1 MHFWMHFHTFLR
13 SREHGG
19 NPQKHP
25 IKNPKQISQ
34 AKTLAP
40 TERGSFCIAEN
51 LINTD
56 SRNSRQNIIYP
67 LNRTPRGKTHAPERS
82 LTIHSLLGL
91 KKYVIRYRYA
101 IIVSFCLVALTNGI
115 LLISPKILQMVFDEL
130 ERAFREPDFTVSP
143 GRILFFALLV
153 FGVAL
158 LAGILRFAQRRI
170 IQGVARQMEFH
181 LRADFFL
188 HLQKLSAAYY
198 DNVRTGDLMTRAT
211 SDLNAIRMVLSSAV
225 MYIAD
230 ATIFFGLALV
240 IMLRIDVSLTLVA
253 LLPYPFLAVLIRSLG
268 KRLHAHYEGIQEAF
282 STLNTKVQENLSG
295 VRVVKAYTLEASEV
309 DHFKELNQE
318 FVDRNHR
325 QIRLMTFFFPLFRFL
340 PGIGGVVL
348 LWMGGLHVI
357 QQKITLGDFVAFSA
371 YLMML
376 VRPMITLGFIV
387 NTFERGAASM
397 ARIQA
402 ILDEKPEIF
411 DDEQVEWGIR
421 NINGEIE
428 FRNLNF
434 DYPDGTPV
442 LKDINLKIERGMT
455 LAIVGG
461 TGSGKSTLVNLI
473 PRIRQAERGTVF
485 VDGTD
490 IQDIPLRVL
499 RSNIGFVEQEPFL
512 FSDYLRNNITYGLE
526 TADDEEV
533 KEAAHTADLLE
544 QIEEFPDGLETFL
557 GERGITISGGQRQR
571 SALARA
577 IIIKPK
583 ILILD
588 DAFANVDTQTEDT
601 ILSRLD
607 EIMKDRTTIL
617 ISHRISTV
625 KNADH
630 IIVLND
636 GSIVETGTHEQ
647 LIAHNGIYAGIYETQ
662 LLQEELE
669 EF

>member
-1 MHFWMHFHTFLR
+1 M
-13 SREHGG
+13 
-19 NPQKHP
+19 
-25 IKNPKQISQ
+25 I
-34 AKTLAP
+34 
-40 TERGSFCIAEN
+40 
-51 LINTD
+51 
-56 SRNSRQNIIYP
+56 
-67 LNRTPRGKTHAPERS
+67 
-82 LTIHSLLGL
+82 
-91 KKYVIRYRYA
+91 
-101 IIVSFCLVALTNGI
+101 LTNGI
-115 LLISPKILQMVFDEL
+115 LLISPKILQRVFDEL
-130 ERAFREPDFTVSP
+130 ERAVRDPNFTVSP
-143 GRILFFALLV
+143 GRVLFFGLLV
-153 FGVAL
+153 FGIAFF
-158 LAGILRFAQRRI
+158 AGILRFVQRRI

-211 SDLNAIRMVLSSAV
+211 SDLNAIRMVLSSAI
-225 MYIAD
+225 MYTAD
-230 ATIFFGLALV
+230 ATVFFGFALT
-240 IMLRIDVSLTLVA
+240 IMLQIDTTLTVVA
-253 LLPYPFLAVLIRSLG
+253 LLPYPILAILIRSLG
-268 KRLHAHYEGIQEAF
+268 KRLHAHYESIQEAF

-309 DHFKELNQE
+309 EHFQELNHE
-318 FVDRNHR
+318 FVERNHR

-357 QQKITLGDFVAFSA
+357 EGKITLGDFVAFSA

-397 ARIQA
+397 DRMNA
-402 ILDEKPEIF
+402 ILNEKPEIV
-411 DDEQVEWGIR
+411 DGEQVKWGIK
-421 NINGEIE
+421 NIEGEIE
-428 FRNLNF
+428 FRDLNF

-442 LKDINLKIERGMT
+442 LKNINLKIARGMT

-473 PRIRQAERGTVF
+473 PRTRQAERGTLF
-485 VDGTD
+485 IDGVD
-490 IQDIPLRVL
+490 IQDIPLNVL

-526 TADDEEV
+526 VADDEEV
-533 KEAAHTADLLE
+533 KAAAHSADLLA
-544 QIEEFPDGLETFL
+544 QIEEFPEGLETFL

-647 LIAHNGIYAGIYETQ
+647 LIEHKGIYAGIYETQ

-669 EF
+669 GF

>member
-1 MHFWMHFHTFLR
+1 M
-13 SREHGG
+13 
-19 NPQKHP
+19 
-25 IKNPKQISQ
+25 
-34 AKTLAP
+34 
-40 TERGSFCIAEN
+40 
-51 LINTD
+51 
-56 SRNSRQNIIYP
+56 
-67 LNRTPRGKTHAPERS
+67 
-82 LTIHSLLGL
+82 
-91 KKYVIRYRYA
+91 
-101 IIVSFCLVALTNGI
+101 IVTNVL
-115 LLISPKILQMVFDEL
+115 LLISPEILKRIVDEL
-130 ERAFREPDFTVSP
+130 GLAWRSAYDETYVGQVFTISP
-143 GRILFFALLV
+143 ERILFFALLI

-158 LAGILRFAQRRI
+158 FAGILRFIQRRT

-225 MYIAD
+225 MYTAD
-230 ATIFFGLALV
+230 AIVFFGLALT
-240 IMLRIDVSLTLVA
+240 IMLRIDVGLTLVA
-253 LLPYPFLAVLIRSLG
+253 LLPYPVLALLIRFLG
-268 KRLHAHYEGIQEAF
+268 KRLHARYERIQESF

-295 VRVVKAYTLEASEV
+295 VRVVKAYTLESSEIE
-309 DHFKELNQE
+309 HFQELNQE
-318 FVDRNHR
+318 FVDRNHQ
-325 QIRLMTFFFPLFRFL
+325 QIRLMTFFFPIFRCL
-340 PGIGGVVL
+340 PGIGIVVL
-348 LWMGGLHVI
+348 LWMGGLRVI
-357 QQKITLGDFVAFSA
+357 NGEMTLGDFVAFDA

-376 VRPMITLGFIV
+376 IRPMITLGFIV

-397 ARIQA
+397 GRIQA
-402 ILDEKPEIF
+402 IFNEKPEIF
-411 DDEQVEWGIR
+411 DGEQVKWGIKD
-421 NINGEIE
+421 IEGEIE
-428 FRNLNF
+428 FRDLNF
-434 DYPDGTPV
+434 AYPDGTPV
-442 LKDINLKIERGMT
+442 LKGINLKIERGKT

-485 VDGTD
+485 VDGVD
-490 IQDIPLRVL
+490 IQDIPLNVL
-499 RSNIGFVEQEPFL
+499 RSNIGVVEQEPFL
-512 FSDYLRNNITYGLE
+512 FSDYLRNNIAYGLE
-526 TADDEEV
+526 TPEE
-533 KEAAHTADLLE
+533 EQIRDAAHTADLLE

-601 ILSRLD
+601 ILGRLA

-625 KNADH
+625 KDADH

-647 LIAHNGIYAGIYETQ
+647 LLEQKGIYAGIYETQ

-669 EF
+669 KL

>member
-1 MHFWMHFHTFLR
+1 M
-13 SREHGG
+13 
-19 NPQKHP
+19 
-25 IKNPKQISQ
+25 
-34 AKTLAP
+34 
-40 TERGSFCIAEN
+40 
-51 LINTD
+51 
-56 SRNSRQNIIYP
+56 
-67 LNRTPRGKTHAPERS
+67 
-82 LTIHSLLGL
+82 
-91 KKYVIRYRYA
+91 
-101 IIVSFCLVALTNGI
+101 IVTNGI
-115 LLISPKILQMVFDEL
+115 LLISPKILQSVFDEL
-130 ERAFREPDFTVSP
+130 ERAFRDPDFTVSP
-143 GRILFFALLV
+143 GRILFFALLL

-158 LAGILRFAQRRI
+158 FAGILRFAQRRI

-225 MYIAD
+225 MYTAD
-230 ATIFFGLALV
+230 AIVFFGFALA
-240 IMLRIDVSLTLVA
+240 IMLQIDATLTVVA
-253 LLPYPFLAVLIRSLG
+253 LLPYPILAVLIRSLG

-309 DHFKELNQE
+309 EHFQELNHE
-318 FVDRNHR
+318 FVERNHR

-340 PGIGGVVL
+340 PGIGGMVL
-348 LWMGGLHVI
+348 LWLGGLHVI
-357 QQKITLGDFVAFSA
+357 EGKITLGAFVAFSA
-371 YLMML
+371 YLAML

-397 ARIQA
+397 DRMNA

-411 DDEQVEWGIR
+411 DGEQVKWSIKDIE
-421 NINGEIE
+421 GEIE

-461 TGSGKSTLVNLI
+461 TASGKSTLVKLI
-473 PRIRQAERGTVF
+473 PRIRQAERDTIF
-485 VDGTD
+485 IDGVD
-490 IQDIPLRVL
+490 IQDIPLNVL

-526 TADDEEV
+526 TVEDEEV
-533 KEAAHTADLLE
+533 RDAAHTADLLE

-601 ILSRLD
+601 ILNRLT

-630 IIVLND
+630 IIVLNE

-647 LIAHNGIYAGIYETQ
+647 LLEHHGIYAGIHETQ

>member
-1 MHFWMHFHTFLR
+1 M
-13 SREHGG
+13 
-19 NPQKHP
+19 
-25 IKNPKQISQ
+25 
-34 AKTLAP
+34 
-40 TERGSFCIAEN
+40 
-51 LINTD
+51 
-56 SRNSRQNIIYP
+56 
-67 LNRTPRGKTHAPERS
+67 
-82 LTIHSLLGL
+82 
-91 KKYVIRYRYA
+91 
-101 IIVSFCLVALTNGI
+101 
-115 LLISPKILQMVFDEL
+115 LISPEILQRVFDEL
-130 ERAFREPDFTVSP
+130 QLAVEDPNFTVSP
-143 GRILFFALLV
+143 RRILFFALLI
-153 FGVAL
+153 FGVAFF
-158 LAGILRFAQRRI
+158 AGILRFAQRRI

-188 HLQKLSAAYY
+188 HLQKLSTSYY

-211 SDLNAIRMVLSSAV
+211 SDLNAIRMVLSSAI
-225 MYIAD
+225 MYTAD
-230 ATIFFGLALV
+230 AIVFFGFALT
-240 IMLRIDVSLTLVA
+240 IMLQIDVSLTIVA
-253 LLPYPFLAVLIRSLG
+253 LLPYPILAVLIRSLG
-268 KRLHAHYEGIQEAF
+268 KRLHAHYESIQEAF

-309 DHFKELNQE
+309 AHFQELNHE
-318 FVDRNHR
+318 FVERNHR

-348 LWMGGLHVI
+348 LWMGGIHVI
-357 QQKITLGDFVAFSA
+357 EGKITLGDFVAFSA

-397 ARIQA
+397 DRMNAV
-402 ILDEKPEIF
+402 LNEKPEIF
-411 DDEQVEWGIR
+411 DGEQVKWGIK
-421 NINGEIE
+421 NIEGEIE

-442 LKDINLKIERGMT
+442 LKDINLKIGRGMT

-473 PRIRQAERGTVF
+473 PRIRQAERGTIF
-485 VDGTD
+485 IDGVD
-490 IQDIPLRVL
+490 IQDIPLNVL

-533 KEAAHTADLLE
+533 REAAHIADLLA

-630 IIVLND
+630 IIVIND

-647 LIAHNGIYAGIYETQ
+647 LIEYNGIYAGIYETQ

>member
-1 MHFWMHFHTFLR
+1 M
-13 SREHGG
+13 
-19 NPQKHP
+19 
-25 IKNPKQISQ
+25 I
-34 AKTLAP
+34 
-40 TERGSFCIAEN
+40 
-51 LINTD
+51 
-56 SRNSRQNIIYP
+56 
-67 LNRTPRGKTHAPERS
+67 
-82 LTIHSLLGL
+82 
-91 KKYVIRYRYA
+91 
-101 IIVSFCLVALTNGI
+101 LTNGI
-115 LLISPKILQMVFDEL
+115 LLISPKILQRVFDEL
-130 ERAFREPDFTVSP
+130 ERAVRDPNFTVSP
-143 GRILFFALLV
+143 GRVLFFGLLV

-158 LAGILRFAQRRI
+158 VAGILRFAQRRI

-188 HLQKLSAAYY
+188 HLQKLSASYY

-211 SDLNAIRMVLSSAV
+211 SDLNAIRMVLSSAI
-225 MYIAD
+225 MYTAD
-230 ATIFFGLALV
+230 AIVFFGFALT
-240 IMLRIDVSLTLVA
+240 IMLQIDATLTVVA
-253 LLPYPFLAVLIRSLG
+253 LLPYPILAVLIRSLG
-268 KRLHAHYEGIQEAF
+268 KRLHAHYERIQEAF

-309 DHFKELNQE
+309 EHFQELNHE
-318 FVDRNHR
+318 FVERNHR

-357 QQKITLGDFVAFSA
+357 EGKITLGDFVAFSA

-397 ARIQA
+397 DRMNAV
-402 ILDEKPEIF
+402 LTEKPEIV
-411 DDEQVEWGIR
+411 DDEQVKWGIK
-421 NINGEIE
+421 NIEGEIE

-442 LKDINLKIERGMT
+442 LKDINLKIGRGMT

-473 PRIRQAERGTVF
+473 PRIRQAERGTIF
-485 VDGTD
+485 IDGVD
-490 IQDIPLRVL
+490 IQDIPLNVL

-526 TADDEEV
+526 VADDEAV
-533 KEAAHTADLLE
+533 KAAAHSADLLA

-601 ILSRLD
+601 ILNRLD

-647 LIAHNGIYAGIYETQ
+647 LIEHNGIYAGIYETQ

>member
-1 MHFWMHFHTFLR
+1 M
-13 SREHGG
+13 
-19 NPQKHP
+19 
-25 IKNPKQISQ
+25 
-34 AKTLAP
+34 
-40 TERGSFCIAEN
+40 
-51 LINTD
+51 
-56 SRNSRQNIIYP
+56 
-67 LNRTPRGKTHAPERS
+67 
-82 LTIHSLLGL
+82 
-91 KKYVIRYRYA
+91 
-101 IIVSFCLVALTNGI
+101 LVTNGL
-115 LLISPKILQMVFDEL
+115 LLISPEILQRVVDKLEL
-130 ERAFREPDFTVSP
+130 AWRSAYDPTYTGPISTVSP
-143 GRILFFALLV
+143 RQILLFALLI

-158 LAGILRFAQRRI
+158 FAGILRFIQRRT

-225 MYIAD
+225 MYTAD
-230 ATIFFGLALV
+230 ATVFFGLALT
-240 IMLRIDVSLTLVA
+240 ILLRMDTTLTLIT
-253 LLPYPFLAVLIRSLG
+253 LLPYPVLAILIRFLG
-268 KRLHAHYEGIQEAF
+268 KRLHVRYERIQEAF

-295 VRVVKAYTLEASEV
+295 VRVVKAYTLEPSEIE
-309 DHFKELNQE
+309 HFQELNQE
-318 FVDRNHR
+318 FVDHNHR
-325 QIRLMTFFFPLFRFL
+325 QIQLMSFFFPLFRFL
-340 PGIGGVVL
+340 PGVSIVVL
-348 LWMGGLHVI
+348 LWMGGLRVI
-357 QQKITLGDFVAFSA
+357 NGEMSLGDFVAFNA

-376 VRPMITLGFIV
+376 IRPMITLGFIV

-397 ARIQA
+397 ERIQA
-402 ILDEKPEIF
+402 ILNEKPEIF
-411 DDEQVEWGIR
+411 DDGQVKWDIR
-421 NINGEIE
+421 DIEGEIE

-434 DYPDGTPV
+434 AYPDGTPV
-442 LKDINLKIERGMT
+442 LKDINLKIERGAT

-473 PRIRQAERGTVF
+473 PRIRQAERGTVL
-485 VDGTD
+485 VDGVD

-526 TADDEEV
+526 TAGDEEV
-533 KEAAHTADLLE
+533 RGAAHTADLLE

-557 GERGITISGGQRQR
+557 GERGMTISGGQRQR

-636 GSIVETGTHEQ
+636 GGIVEKGTHEQ
-647 LIAHNGIYAGIYETQ
+647 LLEQNGIYAGIYETQ

-669 EF
+669 EL

>member
-1 MHFWMHFHTFLR
+1 MVVT
-13 SREHGG
+13 
-19 NPQKHP
+19 N
-25 IKNPKQISQ
+25 
-34 AKTLAP
+34 
-40 TERGSFCIAEN
+40 
-51 LINTD
+51 
-56 SRNSRQNIIYP
+56 
-67 LNRTPRGKTHAPERS
+67 
-82 LTIHSLLGL
+82 
-91 KKYVIRYRYA
+91 
-101 IIVSFCLVALTNGI
+101 AL
-115 LLISPKILQMVFDEL
+115 LLISPKILQAVVDEL
-130 ERAFREPDFTVSP
+130 ELAWRSAYDQDYVGPIFTISP
-143 GRILFFALLV
+143 ERILFFALLI

-230 ATIFFGLALV
+230 ATVFFGLALV
-240 IMLRIDVSLTLVA
+240 IMLRIDVTLTLIT
-253 LLPYPFLAVLIRSLG
+253 LLPYPVLAILIRFLG
-268 KRLHAHYEGIQEAF
+268 KRLYARYERIQDAF

-295 VRVVKAYTLEASEV
+295 VRVVKAYTLEASEIE
-309 DHFKELNQE
+309 HFQELNQE
-318 FVDRNHR
+318 FVDRNHQ
-325 QIRLMTFFFPLFRFL
+325 QIRLMTFFFPIFRCL
-340 PGIGGVVL
+340 PGISVAVL
-348 LWMGGLHVI
+348 IWMGGLMVI
-357 QQKITLGDFVAFSA
+357 NNEMSIGDFVAFYA
-371 YLMML
+371 YLLML
-376 VRPMITLGFIV
+376 TRPMISLGFIV

-397 ARIQA
+397 ERIQA
-402 ILDEKPEIF
+402 ILNEKPEIF
-411 DDEQVEWGIR
+411 DGEQVKWGIR
-421 NINGEIE
+421 DIEGDIE

-434 DYPDGTPV
+434 AYPDGTPV
-442 LKDINLKIERGMT
+442 LKDINLKVQRGTT

-473 PRIRQAERGTVF
+473 SRIRQAERGTVF
-485 VDGTD
+485 VDGVD

-499 RSNIGFVEQEPFL
+499 RSNIGVVEQEPFL
-512 FSDYLRNNITYGLE
+512 FSDYLRNNIAYGLE
-526 TADDEEV
+526 TPEAEQV
-533 KEAAHTADLLE
+533 KDAAHTADLLE

-571 SALARA
+571 TALARA

-601 ILSRLD
+601 ILSRLT
-607 EIMKDRTTIL
+607 EIMRDRTTIL

-625 KNADH
+625 KGADH
-630 IIVLND
+630 IIVLNE

-647 LIAHNGIYAGIYETQ
+647 LLEQNGIYAGIYETQ
-662 LLQEELE
+662 LLREELE
-669 EF
+669 KL

>member
-1 MHFWMHFHTFLR
+1 M
-13 SREHGG
+13 
-19 NPQKHP
+19 
-25 IKNPKQISQ
+25 
-34 AKTLAP
+34 
-40 TERGSFCIAEN
+40 
-51 LINTD
+51 
-56 SRNSRQNIIYP
+56 
-67 LNRTPRGKTHAPERS
+67 
-82 LTIHSLLGL
+82 
-91 KKYVIRYRYA
+91 
-101 IIVSFCLVALTNGI
+101 SFCLVVLTNGL
-115 LLISPKILQMVFDEL
+115 LLISPEILQRVFDEL
-130 ERAFREPDFTVSP
+130 QLAIEDPNFTVSP
-143 GRILFFALLV
+143 RRILFFGLLI
-153 FGVAL
+153 FGVAFF
-158 LAGILRFAQRRI
+158 AGILRFAQRRI

-188 HLQKLSAAYY
+188 HLQKLSASYY

-211 SDLNAIRMVLSSAV
+211 SDLNAIRMVLSSAI
-225 MYIAD
+225 MYTAD
-230 ATIFFGLALV
+230 AIVFFGLALT
-240 IMLRIDVSLTLVA
+240 IMLQIDVSLTIVA
-253 LLPYPFLAVLIRSLG
+253 LLPYPILAVLIRSLG
-268 KRLHAHYEGIQEAF
+268 KRLHAHYESIQEAF
-282 STLNTKVQENLSG
+282 ATLNTKVQENLSG

-309 DHFKELNQE
+309 EHFGELNHE
-318 FVDRNHR
+318 FVERNHR

-357 QQKITLGDFVAFSA
+357 EGKITLGDFVAFSA

-397 ARIQA
+397 DRMNAV
-402 ILDEKPEIF
+402 LNEKPEIF
-411 DDEQVEWGIR
+411 DGEQVKWGMK
-421 NINGEIE
+421 NIEGEIE

-442 LKDINLKIERGMT
+442 LKDINLKIARGMT

-473 PRIRQAERGTVF
+473 PRIRQAERGTIF
-485 VDGTD
+485 IDGVD
-490 IQDIPLRVL
+490 IQDIPLNVL

-526 TADDEEV
+526 AADDEEV
-533 KEAAHTADLLE
+533 KAAAHSADLLA

-607 EIMKDRTTIL
+607 EIMKNRTTIL